1 MSYCQENNVPLMS
14 LSDVLM
20 QTAYIELMY
29 RLLST
34 KVTMCSQKSLQC
46 ILGTKKLPAFIHRK
60 ERHHDVVL
68 ADNIKVKAQLLA
80 GSYKTLVHY
89 LWLAIGHNNQA

>member
-1 MSYCQENNVPLMS
+1 MS

-34 KVTMCSQKSLQC
+34 KVTMCSQKSLQR
-46 ILGTKKLPAFIHRK
+46 ILGPRELPAFIHRK

-68 ADNIKVKAQLLA
+68 ADNFKVKAQLLA
-80 GSYKTLVHY
+80 GPYHHNCQL
-89 LWLAIGHNNQA
+89 LWQIAMQR